1 MQWTRYLGGMASR
14 SQNGGGREGH
24 HSLQRGE
31 SNGTLSVLGNDI
43 SKWVFHI
50 VGMDDAGAV
59 VLRKRLARS
68 DWLALM
74 ENLPP
79 LRIGM
84 EACGSAHD
92 WTRCVREHGHAVRLI
107 APRMVKKSKS
117 ACIYTES
124 IGSSSGGWYSS
135 VAIFI

>member
-1 MQWTRYLGGMASR
+1 MA
-14 SQNGGGREGH
+14 QPM
-24 HSLQRGE
+24 
-31 SNGTLSVLGNDI
+31 SVLRIDVAQ
-43 SKWVFHI
+43 WVLHV
-50 VGMDDAGAV
+50 VGMDDTGAV

-74 ENLPP
+74 ANLPP

-117 ACIYTES
+117 ACIYTDIEHPMREKFDKDS
-124 IGSSSGGWYSS
+124 KLVLQTSGG
-135 VAIFI
+135 F